1 MSFASIV
8 AIKRCSPMDFGS
20 STVQPTTKRL
30 ELDFMMPL
38 VVIELSPTCFSLLK
52 H

>member
-20 STVQPTTKRL
+20 STVQPTIKRL

-38 VVIELSPTCFSLLK
+38 VVIDLSLACFSLLK